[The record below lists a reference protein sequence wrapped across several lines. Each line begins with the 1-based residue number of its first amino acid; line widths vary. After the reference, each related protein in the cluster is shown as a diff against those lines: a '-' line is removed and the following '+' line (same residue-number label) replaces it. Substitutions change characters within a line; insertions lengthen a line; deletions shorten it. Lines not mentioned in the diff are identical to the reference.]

1 MFEAKKEDNPNGR
14 EAGSACGERPRTEPR
29 KEEFR
34 PKMMGEWEGYDLDIL
49 VALDS

>member
-1 MFEAKKEDNPNGR
+1 MFDAKKEDHPNGR
-14 EAGSACGERPRTEPR
+14 EAGSACGEGPRTEPR

-34 PKMMGEWEGYDLDIL
+34 PEVTGSWEGYDLDIL